1 MIAFL
6 ENNLIAIY
14 LVFVLTVCEACFWG
28 IRCVTRRERIA
39 RGDRG

>member
-6 ENNLIAIY
+6 ESNLVEIY
-14 LVFVLTVCEACFWG
+14 LVFILTVCEACFWG
-28 IRCVTRRERIA
+28 IRRVNRRARIA